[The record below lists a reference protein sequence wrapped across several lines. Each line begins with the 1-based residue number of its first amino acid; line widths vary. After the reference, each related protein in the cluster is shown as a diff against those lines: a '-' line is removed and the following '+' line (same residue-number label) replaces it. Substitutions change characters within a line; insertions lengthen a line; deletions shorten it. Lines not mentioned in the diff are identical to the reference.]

1 MNVKSSVGSI
11 GSAGEPFVDSVSRR
25 IKGFYPDIVRDIQD
39 ANQYLGVARSLRDS
53 SGTSRITLR
62 FITPVGFEIPNSEA
76 VIPLDDRWTGY
87 QIIYYGENLLERMTT
102 PDILEQED
110 EIVSWVLNNRRSDS
124 PLERVRGLN
133 YTITILSDPTSNDI
147 KQFSRVYSEA
157 FEENGNVKYMFDI
170 NETNVRELVTNN
182 TSVVT
187 VARNYDGQIVS
198 TIIGETSV
206 INTSHGNLTICEYS
220 DEATLRTYRKLGLS
234 QACLQLLGEELYS
247 DSVVDLLYAEARALH
262 IGANKVPANLDYR
275 YDGRLIQHCFIGGD
289 KEVEGYHWRE
299 EDLNVWHLPK
309 VT

>member
-1 MNVKSSVGSI
+1 VNVKSSVGSI

-262 IGANKVPANLDYR
+262 IGANKVPANLGYR